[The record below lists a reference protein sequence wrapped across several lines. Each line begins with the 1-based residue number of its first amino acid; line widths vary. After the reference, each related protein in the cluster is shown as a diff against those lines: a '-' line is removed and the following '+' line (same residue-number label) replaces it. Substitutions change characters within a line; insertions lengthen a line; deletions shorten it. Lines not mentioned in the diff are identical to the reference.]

1 MDWIDRMNDAL
12 EYVEANLD
20 GEIDP
25 GELSRLTH
33 GSYFHFQKVFSYVAN
48 VTFSEYVR
56 RRRLTLAAFD
66 LQQTDEKVIDVAMK
80 YGYDSPT
87 SFSRA
92 FKQFHQMLPSEAKK
106 PGKMF
111 TAYPPMSF
119 QISVKG
125 VSSLSYRIITRESFV
140 VAGVKLA
147 TSFREE
153 RCYTEIPGFWK
164 KTWASETI
172 GQICALCPA
181 EETEIFGISVG
192 CGLSDPDFDYY
203 IAAVTGSQP
212 VEEVPGMVQ
221 YRVPDGTWA
230 VFECIG
236 PMPAAMQEMQQRI
249 MTEWLPVSGYRLGD
263 LPDIEV
269 YPLGDTGGSRYR
281 SEIWFPIMKA

>member
-12 EYVEANLD
+12 EYVEANLA

-66 LQQTDEKVIDVAMK
+66 LQQTDEKVIDVALK

-106 PGKMF
+106 QGKMF

-125 VSSLSYRIITRESFV
+125 VSSLNYKIVTRESFLV
-140 VAGVKLA
+140 TGVKLK

-153 RCYTEIPGFWK
+153 RCYKEIPKFWQN
-164 KTWASETI
+164 TWKSELI
-172 GQICALCPA
+172 GQICALCRDDA
-181 EETEIFGISVG
+181 AEIFGISAG
-192 CGLSDPDFDYY
+192 CGLTNQDFDYY
-203 IAAVTGSQP
+203 IAAAADPLPAGMKRD
-212 VEEVPGMVQ
+212 MVQ
-221 YRVPDGTWA
+221 YRVPAGTWA

-236 PMPAAMQEMQQRI
+236 PMPSAMQEMQQRI
-249 MTEWLPVSGYRLGD
+249 MTEWLPVSGYQPGD

-269 YPLGDTGGSRYR
+269 YRLGDTGSSRYR
-281 SEIWFPIMKA
+281 SEIWFPITKA